1 MLHNPYSSVDRVR
14 RLTNVAMIIGA
25 ACYLVSC
32 SDAPTSHLN
41 QQVSPTS
48 SAASTA
54 RMRLMSQDEYAY
66 AIGDLFGPDVEVTQT
81 IPRAPRVTGLLAVG
95 TGVAAV
101 TPSMVERFHRDS
113 HLIAEQVVGKA
124 RREFLVPCKPAGI
137 SAADAA
143 CADKFITTV
152 GRRLFR
158 RPLSEAEHKSMVQ
171 AAGEGAVRLKDF
183 YAGLSF
189 TLAGMISSPQFMLL
203 TETTE
208 VDPHNA
214 RRQRLTGYAKA
225 QRLSLFFWD
234 SIPDE
239 QLLRAAE
246 RGDLHT
252 ERGVAQQIDRLVNSP
267 QLERGVRAF
276 FSDMLAFETFADVA
290 KDNVIYPAFT
300 QATVPEAKEQ
310 ALRMIA
316 HHLVAER
323 GDYRELFT
331 SRKTFVTPN
340 LAILMGI
347 IAPGPGWSEYEIPQS
362 SQRVGLL
369 SQVGFTSLYAH
380 PGRSSPTRRGKAIRE
395 LVLCQK
401 VPDPPANV
409 DFSGFEDPRGKMN
422 TARDRLTAHATN
434 PVCAGC
440 HKITDPIGLS
450 LENFD
455 GAGQFRTTEGD
466 AAIDPSGTLDGVA
479 FNTPEGL
486 GKALHDSPA
495 LTSCLVSRLYSFAL
509 AKAPGANEK
518 DYLETLRAKFAGA
531 GYRVPDLMRM
541 ISNDAAFF
549 ALAAAPTTVAGVT
562 P

>member
-1 MLHNPYSSVDRVR
+1 
-14 RLTNVAMIIGA
+14 
-25 ACYLVSC
+25 
-32 SDAPTSHLN
+32 
-41 QQVSPTS
+41 
-48 SAASTA
+48 
-54 RMRLMSQDEYAY
+54 MSQDEYTY
-66 AIGDLFGPDVEVTQT
+66 AISDLFGPDVAVTLT
-81 IPRAPRVTGLLAVG
+81 VPRAPRVGGLLAVG
-95 TGVAAV
+95 TGVASV
-101 TPSMVERFHRDS
+101 TPSMVELIHRNS
-113 HLIAEQVVGKA
+113 HLVADQVVDVS
-124 RREFLVPCKPAGI
+124 RREFLVPCKPVAVN
-137 SAADAA
+137 AADAA
-143 CADKFITTV
+143 CADKFLTTV

-158 RPLSEAEHKSMVQ
+158 RSLSEAERASMVMI
-171 AAGEGAVRLKDF
+171 AGESAERLKDF

-189 TLAGMISSPQFMLL
+189 TLAGMISSPQFMFLK
-203 TETTE
+203 EIRE
-208 VDPHNA
+208 PDPHSPG
-214 RRQRLTGYAKA
+214 RMRLTGYAKA

-234 SIPDE
+234 SVPDE

-246 RGDLHT
+246 NGDLHT
-252 ERGVAQQIDRLVNSP
+252 ARGVAQQVDRLVMSP
-267 QLERGVRAF
+267 RLERGVRAF

-290 KDNVIYPAFT
+290 KDAVIYPAFT
-300 QATVPEAKEQ
+300 QAAVAEAKEQ
-310 ALRMIA
+310 ALRMISN
-316 HHLVAER
+316 HIVAER
-323 GDYRELFT
+323 GDYRDLFT
-331 SRKTFVTPN
+331 SRKTFLTPS

-347 IAPGPGWSEYEIPQS
+347 AAPAPGWSKYEVPQD

-409 DFSGFEDPRGKMN
+409 DFSGFEDTRGKMN

-440 HKITDPIGLS
+440 HKITDPMGLA

-466 AAIDPSGTLDGVA
+466 AAIDPSGTLDGIA
-479 FNTPEGL
+479 FNTPAGL

-495 LTSCLVSRLYSFAL
+495 VTSCLVSRLYSFAVG
-509 AKAPGANEK
+509 KAPGVNEK
-518 DYLETLRAKFAGA
+518 DYLEKLKAQFANA

-541 ISNDAAFF
+541 ISNDDAFF
-549 ALAAAPTTVAGVT
+549 RSASEPTTVTAKA